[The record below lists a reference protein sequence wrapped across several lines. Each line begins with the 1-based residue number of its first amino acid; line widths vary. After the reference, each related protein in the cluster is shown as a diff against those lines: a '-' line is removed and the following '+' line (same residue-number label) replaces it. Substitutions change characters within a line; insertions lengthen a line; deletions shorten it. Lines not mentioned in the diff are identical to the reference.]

1 MTARC
6 ANRPTEPYMIGLSL
20 SEVEANTDYQI
31 PPKPAVLEETLGE
44 KYTDFLEHR
53 WALHRHPCLSQDE
66 GDSARRVK
74 DWLLS
79 NAKPNQVIDALGGH
93 GLAAIFDTKRPGP
106 TVMLRSELDAL
117 PLDELDDIPHRSR
130 RPGIAHK
137 CGHDGHTASLCG
149 VAVLLKAHPLPAGRV
164 VLLFQPAEETGTGA
178 RAVLADSN
186 FSKITPDWIFGLHN
200 VPGLP
205 LGQVALKPGPFAAA
219 SEGLKVSVIGK
230 ASHASEP
237 HLGHNPTLAVAQI
250 INAYLALPGEL
261 AGMHANC
268 LITPTSIQMGDGG
281 FGISPDRAELSFTV
295 RAVTNH
301 KLSLLVERLR
311 EKASLIGSA
320 FGLRME
326 FSRHDPFPATVNHKE
341 GVRILERGFAHLG
354 SSRYDLEEGFPW
366 SEDFGEFLLR
376 VPGAFFALGAG
387 EDCPPLHSVEY
398 DFPDQLLQPAALSL
412 YTAAWIASQERPGVR

>member
-1 MTARC
+1 MCEQATRTLY
-6 ANRPTEPYMIGLSL
+6 RIGLIL
-20 SEVEANTDYQI
+20 PKVEASTDFQT
-31 PPKPAVLEETLGE
+31 PPERTLLEETLGE
-44 KYTDFLEHR
+44 RYTDILELR
-53 WALHRHPCLSQDE
+53 WDLHRHPCLSQDE

-74 DWLLS
+74 QWLLK
-79 NAKPNQVIDALGGH
+79 NAEPTQVIDDLGGH
-93 GLAAIFDTKRPGP
+93 GMAAVFDTGRPGP
-106 TVMLRSELDAL
+106 TIMLRSELDAL
-117 PLDELDDIPHRSR
+117 PLEEPDDIPHRSR
-130 RPGIAHK
+130 HPGIAHK

-149 VAVLLKAHPLPAGRV
+149 VAILFKEHSLPAGRV
-164 VLLFQPAEETGTGA
+164 ALLFQPAEETGTGA
-178 RAVLADSN
+178 RAVLADSK
-186 FSKITPDWIFGLHN
+186 FSDITPDWAFGLHN
-200 VPGLP
+200 VPGMP
-205 LGQVALKPGPFAAA
+205 LGQVALKSGPFAAA

-250 INAYLALPGEL
+250 INAFLALPSEL

-281 FGISPDRAELSFTV
+281 FGISPGRAELSFTV

-320 FGLRME
+320 FGLQME
-326 FSRHDPFPATVNHKE
+326 FSRHDPFPATINHQE
-341 GVRILERGFAHLG
+341 GVRILDSAFKHLG
-354 SSRYDLEEGFPW
+354 FSGDALEEGFPW
-366 SEDFGEFLLR
+366 SEDFGELLLR

-412 YTAAWIASQERPGVR
+412 YIAAWIASHERPGVR